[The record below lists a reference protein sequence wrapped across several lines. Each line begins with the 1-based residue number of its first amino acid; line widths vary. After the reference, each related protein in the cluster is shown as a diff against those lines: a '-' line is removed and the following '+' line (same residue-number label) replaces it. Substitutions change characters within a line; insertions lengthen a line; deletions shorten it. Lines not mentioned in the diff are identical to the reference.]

1 MKTAIRAHFDGK
13 VFVPEEPV
21 DLPEGEQV
29 ILQVLAPSHPVQ
41 RAKTPEQFE
50 QLLDELRATTVPGVN
65 IPDEA
70 LRREHLYHD
79 RGS

>member
-21 DLPEGEQV
+21 DLPEGGKV
-29 ILQVLAPSHPVQ
+29 IIQVLAPSRHLHK
-41 RAKTPEQFE
+41 AETPEQFE
-50 QLLDELRATTVPGVN
+50 QLLDELRVTAVTGVN

-70 LRREHLYHD
+70 LRREHLL
-79 RGS
+79 